1 MPFTLRP
8 FRRLHGVAFVV
19 CLLSLS
25 SMVGADSLWSGTWV
39 LREPPQG
46 GRLTMTVEE
55 VGSGWKLTYKIVG
68 PDAPGPIYSTVLTPL
83 DGKDVPVLVEGKP
96 SGQTMGIKKIDS
108 RHTVGV
114 VKFQGKEMGIS
125 KGELSP
131 NGKVLKVETDYA
143 DSNPIRKEIQ
153 YWDRQ

>member
-1 MPFTLRP
+1 MPFSIRP
-8 FRRLHGVAFVV
+8 YRRFHGMAFVV

-25 SMVGADSLWSGTWV
+25 SIVGGENLWSGTWV

-68 PDAPGPIYSTVLTPL
+68 PDAPGPIYSTVLTQL

-96 SGQTMGIKKIDS
+96 SGQTMGINKIDR

-131 NGKVLKVETDYA
+131 NGKILKVETDYA